1 MNIQS
6 DFSLKQ
12 LNTFGLN
19 QKAKYFSTFESI
31 DELKDCI
38 TWAKNQNTTPYIL
51 GGGSNILLT
60 KDLDCL
66 VLHNTIKGKRVVE
79 ESDDHIILE
88 IGGGEV
94 WHDLV
99 MFSIQNGWSGIE
111 NLALIP
117 GRVGAA
123 PIQNIGAYGVELK
136 DVFHSLDFL
145 HFEKDN
151 LQKFEAKEC
160 KFGYRDSVFK
170 GPLKGKG
177 VIVSVRLKLNK
188 TFSPNISY
196 GAIQSELESMGKKSA
211 RAADVAEAVIRIRS
225 SKLPDP
231 KKIGN
236 SGSFFKNPVIS
247 TSLLEGI
254 KAKDPNIPA
263 YPVNEK
269 SVKVAAGYLIEKAGF
284 KGFRKGDA
292 GMHEK
297 QALVLVNHGDAK
309 GIELVEMAEM
319 VQEAVFKKFSIKLEP
334 EVNIL

>member
-6 DFSLKQ
+6 DFSLIQ

-19 QKAKYFSTFESI
+19 QKAKYYASFESI

-38 TWAKNQNTTPYIL
+38 AWAKQQKTTPYIL

-60 KDLDCL
+60 QDLDCL
-66 VLHNTIKGKRVVE
+66 VLHNTIKGKKVVE
-79 ESDDHIILE
+79 ENDDHVILE

-99 MFSIQNGWSGIE
+99 MFSIQSGWSGIE

-145 HFEKDN
+145 HFEDGT
-151 LQKFEAKEC
+151 LEKFEAGAC
-160 KFGYRDSVFK
+160 NFGYRDSIFK

-177 VIVSVRLKLNK
+177 VIVNVRLKLNK
-188 TFSPNISY
+188 SFSPNISY
-196 GAIQSELESMGKKSA
+196 GAIQSELESMGKKEIG
-211 RAADVAEAVIRIRS
+211 AAEVAEAVIRIRS

-236 SGSFFKNPVIS
+236 SGSFFKNPVIP
-247 TSLLEGI
+247 TSLLEEI
-254 KAKDPNIPA
+254 KAKDPNLPA
-263 YPVNEK
+263 YPVNEE

-297 QALVLVNHGDAK
+297 QALVLVNHGEAK
-309 GIELVEMAEM
+309 GSELVEMAEM
-319 VQEAVFKKFSIKLEP
+319 VQEAVFNKFKIKLEP